1 MIFLIGNYDIKKIF
15 IQGEEIKEVRHAG
28 EVVWSKPAP
37 VKKYRYMT
45 AVIDQDN
52 NDGLKCVTYAEDAK
66 DMKKMTAAWD
76 SFFGTK
82 LVLFKNGKEV
92 RELKDSELDNL
103 KAEDGDV
110 MVKFKRMGLNSHT
123 EGNKVYITMTDN
135 PRDNR
140 FKYYAHTRG
149 NQDRD
154 AFYLGAYLGS
164 SEGGKL
170 RSLTGKGPLTGCTIG
185 QLRNYA
191 QANGKGY
198 EICGFYQLT
207 FLQAMYVLKYGDLNS
222 QRTVG
227 MGLVEGNKN
236 TPNESGKTNGKGID
250 CGSESPKEHVR
261 FQFIEDFFG
270 NRGWRIDGINT
281 DDDYNI
287 LTTTDNFNDEGEGY
301 TKVGKSLELDGIISK
316 VHGNSELGLFAKEID
331 DSFEDDNAFGY
342 RDGVYATSGSTG
354 GWFGGDVYYGSRAG
368 AFCLIVGDDA
378 SGANW
383 GDAAR
388 LMFL

>member
-1 MIFLIGNYDIKKIF
+1 MIGNYDIVKIF
-15 IQGEEIKEVRHAG
+15 NQGEGIKEVRHAG
-28 EVVWSKPAP
+28 EVVWSRP
-37 VKKYRYMT
+37 VPIRRYRYMT

-52 NDGLKCVTYAEDAK
+52 NDGLKCVTYDKDAK
-66 DMKKMTAAWD
+66 DMKKMSAAWD

-110 MVKFKRMGLNSHT
+110 MVKFKRMGLNILT

-170 RSLTGKGPLTGCTIG
+170 RSLTGKKPLTECTIG
-185 QLRNYA
+185 QFRNYA

-227 MGLVEGNKN
+227 MGLVEGDKN

-250 CGSESPKEHVR
+250 CGSESLKEHVK

-270 NRGWRIDGINT
+270 NRGWRIDGINI
-281 DDDYNI
+281 DNDYNI

-301 TKVGKSLELDGIISK
+301 AKVGKSIELDGIISN
-316 VHGNSELGLFAKEID
+316 VHGNSELGFFVKEID
-331 DSFEDDNAFGY
+331 ESFEANNGFGY
-342 RDGVYATSGSTG
+342 RDYAYTWGGGVG
-354 GWFGGDVYYGSRAG
+354 GCFGGNVSDGSYAG
-368 AFCLIVGDDA
+368 AFSLVVGFDA
-378 SGANW
+378 SFADW
-383 GDAAR
+383 DDAAR

>member
-1 MIFLIGNYDIKKIF
+1 MIGNYDIKKIF
-15 IQGEEIKEVRHAG
+15 IQGEEIKEVRYAG

-37 VKKYRYMT
+37 ANKYRYMT
-45 AVIDQDN
+45 AIIDQDN
-52 NDGLKCVTYAEDAK
+52 NDALKCVTYADDAK

-82 LVLFKNGKEV
+82 LMLFKNGKEV

-110 MVKFKRMGLNSHT
+110 MVKFKRMGLNIRT

-170 RSLTGKGPLTGCTIG
+170 RSLTGKKPLTECTIG
-185 QLRNYA
+185 QFRNYA

-227 MGLVEGNKN
+227 MGLVEGDKN

-250 CGSESPKEHVR
+250 CGSESLKEHVK

-270 NRGWRIDGINT
+270 NRGWRIDGINI
-281 DDDYNI
+281 DNDYNI

-301 TKVGKSLELDGIISK
+301 AKVGKSIELDGIISN
-316 VHGNSELGLFAKEID
+316 VHGNSELGFFVKEID
-331 DSFEDDNAFGY
+331 ESFEANNGFGY
-342 RDGVYATSGSTG
+342 RDYAYTWGGGVG
-354 GWFGGDVYYGSRAG
+354 GCFGGNVSDGSYAG
-368 AFCLIVGDDA
+368 AFSLVVGYDASFADWDDA
-378 SGANW
+378 T
-383 GDAAR
+383 R